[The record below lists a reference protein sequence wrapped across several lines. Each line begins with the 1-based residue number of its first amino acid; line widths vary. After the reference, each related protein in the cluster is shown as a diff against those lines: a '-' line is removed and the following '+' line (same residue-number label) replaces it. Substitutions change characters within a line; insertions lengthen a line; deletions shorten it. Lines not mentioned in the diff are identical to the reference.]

1 VRAVKTTPER
11 LASVQAPVV
20 YLHGPDRDAMF
31 EAAEALLA
39 AGDPAVTRLRLDVSE
54 LERVEVETRS
64 QGLFANA
71 GCQALVRNAEAASP
85 KQGEHLLQLVQDLA
99 PPHRLIICAPEISWK
114 KAMHKKMLAIDAVA
128 CCDFAVLGM
137 AAFQRWFA
145 DMVAEQGLKMTDE
158 ALALAAERLQGMRM
172 AARQLAERMRWYDAG
187 EAEAIDV
194 AVLGDLLGE
203 RVPEDLDT
211 YCAAVA
217 SRSSGALSML
227 RQLLDG
233 QQAAEVQVISWLTT
247 RLQQLLMYRW
257 FTAKR
262 DGGALQKSR
271 VFGDARRLV
280 PAESKHWKVSEL
292 IVALAR
298 TLEAEM
304 LLKGA
309 SVEDKRVVLERLT
322 LDLVTPGRLE
332 GA

>member
-1 VRAVKTTPER
+1 MSVRCTVER
-11 LASVQAPVV
+11 LTSVQASV
-20 YLHGPDRDAMF
+20 YYLYGADRDALF
-31 EAAEALLA
+31 ESAEALLA
-39 AGDPAVTRLRLDVSE
+39 AGSPEVTRLRVDVTE

-85 KQGEHLLQLVQDLA
+85 KQGEHLLQLAESLA
-99 PPHRLIICAPEISWK
+99 PPQRLIICAPEISWK
-114 KAMHKKMLAIDAVA
+114 KALHKQMQAIDAVA
-128 CCDFAVLGM
+128 CCEFTMPGLE
-137 AAFQRWFA
+137 AFQRWLAGLFA
-145 DMVAEQGLKMTDE
+145 KRGLKVTEE
-158 ALALAAERLQGMRM
+158 AVALAAERLQGMRL
-172 AARQLAERMRWYDAG
+172 AARQLGERMHWYDAG
-187 EAEAIDV
+187 SGEPIDV

-203 RVPEDLDT
+203 RMPEDLDA

-217 SRSSGALSML
+217 SRSAVALSML
-227 RQLLDG
+227 RKLLDG

-262 DGGALQKSR
+262 DAGALQKAR

-280 PAESKHWKVSEL
+280 PAESKRWKVPEL
-292 IVALAR
+292 IMALHR

-332 GA
+332 TA